1 MEMLRALLTT
11 LTISVLI
18 LLGVLVYGAIKS
30 VVISSGEQGHGIS
43 MQNPSPSAIALVNN
57 KVCFL
62 YIYDISYLGHGGAQ
76 QPYQPLSDLYYQ
88 EVKDRRI
95 TFNMYGFTIWNLTN
109 NSVAIRIFEINTVTA
124 LELQRIVKEEVDRAN
139 LSKYHPIVTSEG
151 FSKIV
156 EYTKQKSLYIYNRC
170 NVVKPP
176 WIGMVTKISLPNRT
190 ITVFIEPIFV
200 CNATS
205 IPQQGNTHVVELC
218 FDRDLKFTPI
228 TPIIPIISGNLT
240 SIGEVVEKAINASR
254 FNDLNVL
261 KVVDLYLRNPILD
274 IMLRYNYLLM
284 LKPRLEHIL
293 RALAFLAVFVG
304 STVIHYRFRP
314 YEYSYITRFVRKLR
328 QRIYRR

>member
-1 MEMLRALLTT
+1 MMEMLRALLTT

-18 LLGVLVYGAIKS
+18 LLGVLVYGAIKP
-30 VVISSGEQGHGIS
+30 VVISSGEQGHSIS

-95 TFNMYGFTIWNLTN
+95 TFNMYGSAVGNLTN

-156 EYTKQKSLYIYNRC
+156 EYAKQKSLYIYNRC
-170 NVVKPP
+170 NVVEPP
-176 WIGMVTKISLPNRT
+176 WSRMVAKISLPNGTVRHF
-190 ITVFIEPIFV
+190 VFIEPIFV

-218 FDRDLKFTPI
+218 FDRDLKFT
-228 TPIIPIISGNLT
+228 PIISGNLT

-261 KVVDLYLRNPILD
+261 KVVDLYLRNPIMN

-314 YEYSYITRFVRKLR
+314 YEYSSITRFVRKLR

>member
-18 LLGVLVYGAIKS
+18 LLGVLVYGAIKP
-30 VVISSGEQGHGIS
+30 VIISSSEQGHVIS
-43 MQNPSPSAIALVNN
+43 MQNPGPSAIALVNN

-95 TFNMYGFTIWNLTN
+95 TFNFNMYRFAVGNLTN
-109 NSVAIRIFEINTVTA
+109 NSVAIRIFEVNTVTA

-156 EYTKQKSLYIYNRC
+156 EYAEQKSLYIYNRC
-170 NVVKPP
+170 NVVEPP
-176 WIGMVTKISLPNRT
+176 WSRVVVQTSLPNGT
-190 ITVFIEPIFV
+190 IRHFVFIEPIFV

-218 FDRDLKFTPI
+218 FDRDLKFA
-228 TPIIPIISGNLT
+228 PIISGNLT

-254 FNDLNVL
+254 FNDLSVL
-261 KVVDLYLRNPILD
+261 KVVDLYLRNPILN

-314 YEYSYITRFVRKLR
+314 YEYSSITRFVRKLR

>member
-18 LLGVLVYGAIKS
+18 LLGVLVYGAIKP
-30 VVISSGEQGHGIS
+30 VIISSGEQGHVIS
-43 MQNPSPSAIALVNN
+43 MQNPDPSPIALVNN

-95 TFNMYGFTIWNLTN
+95 TFNMYRSAVGNLTN

-156 EYTKQKSLYIYNRC
+156 EYAEQKSLYIYNRC
-170 NVVKPP
+170 NVVEPP
-176 WIGMVTKISLPNRT
+176 WVKISLPNGTVRHF
-190 ITVFIEPIFV
+190 VFIEPIFV

-218 FDRDLKFTPI
+218 FDRDLKFG
-228 TPIIPIISGNLT
+228 PIISGNLT
-240 SIGEVVEKAINASR
+240 SLGEVVEKAINASR
-254 FNDLNVL
+254 FNDLSVL
-261 KVVDLYLRNPILD
+261 KVVDLYLRNPILN

-314 YEYSYITRFVRKLR
+314 YEYSSITRFVRKLR

>member
-1 MEMLRALLTT
+1 MLRVLLTT

-30 VVISSGEQGHGIS
+30 VVISSGEEGHSIS

-62 YIYDISYLGHGGAQ
+62 YIYDISYLGHGGVQ

-95 TFNMYGFTIWNLTN
+95 TFNMYGSAIGNLTN

-156 EYTKQKSLYIYNRC
+156 EYAKQKSLYIYNRC
-170 NVVKPP
+170 NVVEPP
-176 WIGMVTKISLPNRT
+176 WSRMVAKISLPNGTVRHF
-190 ITVFIEPIFV
+190 VFIEPIFV

-228 TPIIPIISGNLT
+228 IFTPIISGNLT

-261 KVVDLYLRNPILD
+261 KVVDTYLRNPIMN

-284 LKPRLEHIL
+284 LKPRSEHIL

-314 YEYSYITRFVRKLR
+314 YEYSSITRFVRKLY

>member
-18 LLGVLVYGAIKS
+18 LLGVLVYGAIKP
-30 VVISSGEQGHGIS
+30 VVISSGEQGHSIS

-95 TFNMYGFTIWNLTN
+95 TFNMYGSAIGNLTN

-156 EYTKQKSLYIYNRC
+156 EYAEQKSLYIYNRC
-170 NVVKPP
+170 NVVEPP
-176 WIGMVTKISLPNRT
+176 WSKMVAKISLPNVT
-190 ITVFIEPIFV
+190 IKHFVLIEPIFV

-228 TPIIPIISGNLT
+228 IYGNWT

-261 KVVDLYLRNPILD
+261 KVVDLYLRNPIMD

-314 YEYSYITRFVRKLR
+314 YEYSSITRFVRKLR

>member
-18 LLGVLVYGAIKS
+18 LLGVLVYGAIKP
-30 VVISSGEQGHGIS
+30 VIISPVEQGHDIS
-43 MQNPSPSAIALVNN
+43 MQNPGPSAIALVNN

-95 TFNMYGFTIWNLTN
+95 TFSMPSFAVGNLTN

-139 LSKYHPIVTSEG
+139 LSKYHPIVTTEG

-156 EYTKQKSLYIYNRC
+156 EYAEQKSLYIYNRC
-170 NVVKPP
+170 NVVEPP
-176 WIGMVTKISLPNRT
+176 WL
-190 ITVFIEPIFV
+190 IFV

-218 FDRDLKFTPI
+218 FDRDLKFG
-228 TPIIPIISGNLT
+228 PIISGNLT
-240 SIGEVVEKAINASR
+240 SLGEVVEKAINASR
-254 FNDLNVL
+254 FNDLSVL
-261 KVVDLYLRNPILD
+261 RVVDLYLRNPILN

-304 STVIHYRFRP
+304 STVIHYKFRP
-314 YEYSYITRFVRKLR
+314 YEYSSITRFVRKLR